1 MEERAET
8 DRSDTKPASG
18 ASLAIV
24 IPALNEYPG
33 IIEVLGDVRRV
44 ADSMIVEGLFHSVE
58 IVVVDDG
65 STDDTGLG
73 AGRID
78 GVRVIRHEK
87 NRGYGAALKTGFAAA
102 TSSYLSFLDADG
114 TYPPTELPAL
124 CRAMLKENADL
135 VIGSRLAGAHSD
147 MPLVRYWGN
156 LFFAKLTS
164 WVSGTYVSDCA
175 SGMRVF
181 PRTSLPRFYPL
192 PDGLNFTPAM
202 TTRALLEG
210 LRILQI
216 PMSYHERRGSSKLS
230 AVRDG
235 FRFLGSI
242 LQMTTLYNPL
252 KFFGLIGLCLLLLG
266 MIYGLEPLFHYISQR
281 EVPERYIYRLLAI
294 LTFWLAGLQIVTLGL
309 LANVSLGLIHRQIS
323 RHNQLH
329 TFIIRRRAWLR
340 LDVIGIVLIVIAVSL
355 NWHNLI
361 EYFLTGAISNHWSY
375 LLTGA
380 VLSLSGIQVWTVHIM
395 LGILMTL
402 RQRDEEMS
410 RDLTFSL

>member
-1 MEERAET
+1 MENHIET
-8 DRSDTKPASG
+8 DKIDMKQELIST
-18 ASLAIV
+18 LTIV

-33 IIEVLGDVRRV
+33 IIDVVKDVRRV
-44 ADSMIVEGLFHSVE
+44 ADSMIAEGLFHAVE
-58 IVVVDDG
+58 VLVVDDG
-65 STDDTGLG
+65 STDDTGPS
-73 AGRID
+73 AGRLD
-78 GVRVIRHEK
+78 GVRVIRHEHNK
-87 NRGYGAALKTGFAAA
+87 GYGAALKTGFAAA
-102 TSSYLSFLDADG
+102 SNTYLAFLDADG
-114 TYPPTELPAL
+114 TYPPRELPAL

-135 VIGSRLAGAHSD
+135 VIGSRLAGAPSD
-147 MPLVRYWGN
+147 MPRIRYWGN
-156 LFFAKLTS
+156 LFFARLTS

-181 PRTSLPRFYPL
+181 PKTSLPRFYPL

-202 TTRALLEG
+202 TTRALMEG

-216 PMSYHERRGSSKLS
+216 PMSYHERRGNSKLS

-242 LQMTTLYNPL
+242 VQMTTLYNPL
-252 KFFGLIGLCLLLLG
+252 KFFGLIGLFLLFLG
-266 MIYGLEPLFHYISQR
+266 MIYGAEPLFHYISHR

-309 LANVSLGLIHRQIS
+309 LANVSLSVIHRQIS
-323 RHNQLH
+323 RHSRLQ
-329 TFIIRRRAWLR
+329 TFIIKRKAWFR
-340 LDVIGIVLIVIAVSL
+340 LDLVGIVLVLVAIVL

-380 VLSLSGIQVWTVHIM
+380 VVGLSGIQVWTAHIM

-402 RQRDEEMS
+402 HQRDEEMS